1 MRVDHPLA
9 TARQVTL
16 SECAAYPVVMLA
28 DAWLL
33 DAASEN
39 EFVRSGAQ
47 FNARITSNSLG
58 VMKETMKAGLGL
70 GFFTPTGFVDE
81 IMTGGLVHVPLAE
94 PGLAASEIGLFV
106 HRTRCSAHHI
116 SIVADELKREFKA
129 AEEEITAMPR
139 RPAWSAPVRLSIA
152 PRPPAQLWRQFYDL
166 GQKTGRIGALADMDL
181 KPPRLKD
188 GIEIR
193 AKE

>member
-1 MRVDHPLA
+1 MRADHPLA
-9 TARQVTL
+9 AARQVTL

-39 EFVRSGAQ
+39 EFVHSGAQ
-47 FNARITSNSLG
+47 FNARITSNSLS

-81 IMTGGLVHVPLAE
+81 IASGELAHVPLAE

-106 HRTRCSAHHI
+106 HRTRSSAHHI
-116 SIVADELKREFKA
+116 SIVVDELKREFEA
-129 AEEEITAMPR
+129 LEVEIMATSR
-139 RPAWSAPVRLSIA
+139 RPA
-152 PRPPAQLWRQFYDL
+152 
-166 GQKTGRIGALADMDL
+166 
-181 KPPRLKD
+181 
-188 GIEIR
+188 
-193 AKE
+193 